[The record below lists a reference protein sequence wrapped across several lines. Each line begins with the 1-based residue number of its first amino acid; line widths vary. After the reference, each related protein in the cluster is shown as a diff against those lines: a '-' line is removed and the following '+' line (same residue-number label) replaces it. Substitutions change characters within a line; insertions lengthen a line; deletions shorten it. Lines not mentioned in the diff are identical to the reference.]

1 MALIIEITQQTDPNV
16 LVLHLFGKFLEEDI
30 KHFRNEIQGFIDDKT
45 IAGIALDYS
54 DLQYI
59 DSSGI
64 GTMISIYHQLSRRGA
79 RLALFGLNKDMLEMF
94 EMVLMLDKILAI
106 YPTEQEAINY
116 ISTGN

>member
-16 LVLHLFGKFLEEDI
+16 PILHLVGKFLEEDI
-30 KHFRNEIQGFIDDKT
+30 KHFRNEIQVFLDDKT
-45 IAGIALDYS
+45 IAGIVLDYS

-59 DSSGI
+59 DSSGV

-79 RLALFGLNKDMLEMF
+79 RLALFGLNKDLLEMF

-106 YPTEQEAINY
+106 FSTEQDAINY
-116 ISTGN
+116 IATGK